1 LADRPFGPREVS
13 TAAARS
19 AAQLT
24 GRYPLDPAP
33 AGTPLPAGRLGPA
46 VAPTQLT
53 NSVAV
58 ALPATPSLL
67 LGGTLR
73 AGERVDLSLVPP
85 SRDGQVHPPVVF
97 TDVLVLDVR
106 SNQLARVA
114 DIRTPEPTRMP
125 EAGTIVIAIPA
136 HRRDE
141 FAAASA
147 GATMLLTRHT

>member
-1 LADRPFGPREVS
+1 VYQQVS
-13 TAAARS
+13 EYNA
-19 AAQLT
+19 LGT
-24 GRYPLDPAP
+24 GHFSWP
-33 AGTPLPAGRLGPA
+33 
-46 VAPTQLT
+46 
-53 NSVAV
+53 
-58 ALPATPSLL
+58 
-67 LGGTLR
+67 
-73 AGERVDLSLVPP
+73 
-85 SRDGQVHPPVVF
+85 VHPPVVF

-114 DIRTPEPTRMP
+114 DIQTPEPTRMP